1 MAAVALDHLRGP
13 ATRTLHL
20 PRGSLRPPI
29 ESWSQSDECCRVCG
43 ADKDY
48 WRDDR
53 PLYRVASPRAAG
65 SRGPRGWIALC
76 TEHGADPRIHAPV
89 RTGRHLPA
97 TDRSVTLTYRLS
109 RAEPCPVRK
118 HIVAAYTNVS
128 IFDTP
133 AEADHRFARL
143 LAQERADHR
152 RKRAPHRHDRALRF
166 DILVPEG
173 TPTGYGSAAVR
184 FAEDVADSF
193 THVAFRRSGSEWVV
207 NHSTFTPEA

>member
-1 MAAVALDHLRGP
+1 MDAVALDHLRGP

-53 PLYRVASPRAAG
+53 PLYRVASPRVAP
-65 SRGPRGWIALC
+65 SRGPQGWIALC

-97 TDRSVTLTYRLS
+97 ADHSVTLTYRLS
-109 RAEPCPVRK
+109 RAEPCPIRK
-118 HIVAAYTNVS
+118 HVVVVYGNVWM
-128 IFDTP
+128 FDTP
-133 AEADHRFARL
+133 AEAERKFGRVLSDEGAR
-143 LAQERADHR
+143 R
-152 RKRAPHRHDRALRF
+152 RRRTEHARDRAIRF
-166 DILVPEG
+166 DILVPAG
-173 TPTGYGSAAVR
+173 VPAGYGSTPER
-184 FAEDVADSF
+184 FARRVADSF
-193 THVAFRRSGSEWVV
+193 VPGAFFLSTREMEEFGS
-207 NHSTFTPEA
+207 TLAPEA

>member
-1 MAAVALDHLRGP
+1 MDAVALDHLRGP

-53 PLYRVASPRAAG
+53 PLYKVASPRVAA
-65 SRGPRGWIALC
+65 SRGPQGWIALC

-97 TDRSVTLTYRLS
+97 ADRSVTLTYRLS
-109 RAEPCPVRK
+109 RAEPCPIRK
-118 HIVAAYTNVS
+118 HVVVVYGNVWM
-128 IFDTP
+128 FDTP
-133 AEADHRFARL
+133 AEAERKFGRVLSD
-143 LAQERADHR
+143 ERARRRRRTDHP
-152 RKRAPHRHDRALRF
+152 RARAIRF

-173 TPTGYGSAAVR
+173 MPAGYGSTPER
-184 FAEDVADSF
+184 FARRVAASF
-193 THVAFRRSGSEWVV
+193 LPGAFFLSRSEMEEFGS
-207 NHSTFTPEA
+207 TLAPEA